1 MKRDERRRLW
11 RMYRHRPPASIRARL
26 VEYLDGPFTLRSH
39 LRLLASP
46 GDETRHRMRAILD
59 ALEVEDSDPIAVA
72 AMADGAPWIALRGGW
87 AGELAEPASRLVNA
101 LGMTFTEEE
110 IRLYDGI
117 YADGGP
123 FDITDEQLDR
133 MEDHAVA
140 DSRFT
145 EGMATPEGMALWA
158 DVVAADFLVKEASR
172 LRVRTTGEE
181 AASVLL
187 ARARARWQRFEDDPD
202 GMATT
207 AIAKAAAEH
216 GYPQL
221 SHQLSHQPTRMADL
235 WSSWSPL
242 KEPLG
247 KPLSRAELPSPMD
260 AGLGLQSLN
269 FGEQIE
275 TGGKIEWPE
284 ARWLAFRRRAPLV
297 VQLLAWVWWHGR
309 WKEHAE
315 GVIHK
320 PSALVRPVYS
330 ALGAYSLRPAPVRS
344 LTVAGERQ
352 VSLPGLRPAFE
363 AGDAALRDAMKAAS
377 RVSPITCQRF
387 TRSVVQWGTWADLA
401 GEQSEVIIR
410 EEGDK
415 MLTAR
420 RTAGGVEIVC
430 RSGGLKFL
438 ASAIGQTSN
447 STSVADVLDV
457 FAGYGAA
464 WNTPKGRGKGP
475 LLHWSGRY
483 GEAGKVAIT
492 LTELLLPGVAGNNAD
507 PLTGDDR
514 WLIPVIP
521 MPDLS
526 GLPNRALAQLCGLDW
541 LAMEVF
547 AQRRAELV
555 EHGSVALD
563 WGSMART
570 VGFAKR
576 SKVPLQALEKWVLEP
591 GEKLAPSHRWVRVEG
606 ARGALV
612 GRFTLVQRGAEGAA
626 LRFIMEGGFR
636 IAHGRKKG
644 KASVKRRKARR

>member
-1 MKRDERRRLW
+1 MT
-11 RMYRHRPPASIRARL
+11 PTIARF
-26 VEYLDGPFTLRSH
+26 VEYLDGPFSLRAH
-39 LRLLASP
+39 LRLLATP
-46 GDETRHRMRAILD
+46 GEGTTIHHQRAILD
-59 ALEVEDSDPIAVA
+59 ALEKERDHDDHTA
-72 AMADGAPWIALRGGW
+72 AAALADGDPWIALRGGW
-87 AGELAEPASRLVNA
+87 SAELVEPVSRLVGA

-110 IRLYDGI
+110 IRLYAGL
-117 YADGGP
+117 YLEPGP
-123 FDITDEQLDR
+123 AEYSSELGE
-133 MEDHAVA
+133 MHDHAIK
-140 DSRFT
+140 DSRFDVGT
-145 EGMATPEGMALWA
+145 PTPEGVALWA
-158 DVVAADFLVKEASR
+158 DVVAAAFLV
-172 LRVRTTGEE
+172 EE
-181 AASVLL
+181 ATRLSVPTVGQDAAAALL
-187 ARARARWQRFEDDPD
+187 RRARARWARFEDDPE
-202 GMATT
+202 GVTTT
-207 AIAKAAAEH
+207 AMDKAAAEL
-216 GYPQL
+216 GYHPR
-221 SHQLSHQPTRMADL
+221 SSHQPTRMADL
-235 WSSWSPL
+235 WSSWSPQ

-247 KPLSRAELPSPMD
+247 EPLSRAEIPSAMNP
-260 AGLGLQSLN
+260 GLGFQTLHL
-269 FGEQIE
+269 GEPIE
-275 TGGKIEWPE
+275 TGGKLEWPE
-284 ARWLAFRRRAPLV
+284 ARYLAYRSRAPLV

-330 ALGAYSLRPAPVRS
+330 ALGAYMLRPIPARA
-344 LTVAGERQ
+344 LTIPGTEQ
-352 VSLPGLRPAFE
+352 VPLPGLRPAFE
-363 AGDAALRDAMKAAS
+363 AGDTALRDAMKAAS
-377 RVSPITCQRF
+377 RVSAITCQRF

-401 GEQSEVIIR
+401 GEQSEVIIK
-410 EEGDK
+410 EEGEHT
-415 MLTAR
+415 LTAR

-438 ASAIGQTSN
+438 AGAMGATSN
-447 STSVADVLDV
+447 SSSVGDVLDV

-464 WNTPKGRGKGP
+464 WNTPRGRGKGP

-483 GEAGKVAIT
+483 GNEGKVAIT

-507 PLTGDDR
+507 PLAGDDR
-514 WLIPVIP
+514 WLIPVMP

-526 GLPNRALAQLCGLDW
+526 SLPNRALDKLCGLDW

-612 GRFTLVQRGAEGAA
+612 GRFTLAQRGAEGAA

-644 KASVKRRKARR
+644 KASVRRRKARR